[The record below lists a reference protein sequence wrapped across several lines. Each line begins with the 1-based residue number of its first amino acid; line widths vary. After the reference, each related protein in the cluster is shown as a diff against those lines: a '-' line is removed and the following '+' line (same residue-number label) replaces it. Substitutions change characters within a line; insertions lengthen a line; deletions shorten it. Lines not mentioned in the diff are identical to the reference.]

1 MTKRNIYINEPL
13 TRRVLSY
20 FIDWYLGA
28 LCAAFP
34 IAVVSQKLYGTML
47 KQNLL
52 KIQQPYGFIAG
63 IIGVIFALFYY
74 IYIPFFVYKGQTVG
88 KRICKVKIIQNNNQE
103 VSLKSLVLRQG
114 LGMIVIEGVFVSAS
128 ALWHQLVSLCI
139 HVNIV
144 SMMMYVGF
152 VVGGISTLMI
162 IFTKEHRAIHD
173 YIGNTKVVSV

>member
-1 MTKRNIYINEPL
+1 MTKRNMYKDAPL

-74 IYIPFFVYKGQTVG
+74 IYIPFFAYKGQTVG
-88 KRICKVKIIQNNNQE
+88 KRICKVKIIQKNNQE
-103 VSLKSLVLRQG
+103 VSLKSLIL
-114 LGMIVIEGVFVSAS
+114 VSAS

-144 SMMMYVGF
+144 STMMYIGF
-152 VVGGISTLMI
+152 VVGGISTLMV

>member
-1 MTKRNIYINEPL
+1 MLLFQLLWFHKIVWNNVKTKFIKNSTTLWIYCGDYRSNFCF
-13 TRRVLSY
+13 V
-20 FIDWYLGA
+20 
-28 LCAAFP
+28 
-34 IAVVSQKLYGTML
+34 
-47 KQNLL
+47 
-52 KIQQPYGFIAG
+52 
-63 IIGVIFALFYY
+63 YY

-114 LGMIVIEGVFVSAS
+114 LGMIVIEGIFVSAS

>member
-1 MTKRNIYINEPL
+1 MIGI
-13 TRRVLSY
+13 
-20 FIDWYLGA
+20 LGA

-34 IAVVSQKLYGTML
+34 IAVVSHK
-47 KQNLL
+47 NLPWNNV
-52 KIQQPYGFIAG
+52 KTKFIKNSTTLWIYYG
-63 IIGVIFALFYY
+63 IIGVILLLFYY

-114 LGMIVIEGVFVSAS
+114 LGMIVIEGIFVSAS

>member
-1 MTKRNIYINEPL
+1 MTKRNIYINAPL

-114 LGMIVIEGVFVSAS
+114 LGMIVIEGIFVSAS

-144 SMMMYVGF
+144 STMMYVGF
-152 VVGGISTLMI
+152 VVGGISTLMV

>member
-1 MTKRNIYINEPL
+1 MTKRNIYINAPL

-114 LGMIVIEGVFVSAS
+114 LGMIVIEGIFVSAS
-128 ALWHQLVSLCI
+128 ALWA
-139 HVNIV
+139 
-144 SMMMYVGF
+144 
-152 VVGGISTLMI
+152 STCFFMHTRKYC
-162 IFTKEHRAIHD
+162 FNDDVCWVCCGRNKCVDD
-173 YIGNTKVVSV
+173 YFYQGTSCNT

>member
-1 MTKRNIYINEPL
+1 M
-13 TRRVLSY
+13 LSY

-52 KIQQPYGFIAG
+52 KIQQPYGFI
-63 IIGVIFALFYY
+63 ALFYY

-114 LGMIVIEGVFVSAS
+114 LGMIVIEGIFVSAS

-144 SMMMYVGF
+144 STMMYVGF
-152 VVGGISTLMI
+152 VVGGISTLMV

>member
-1 MTKRNIYINEPL
+1 MTKRNIYINAPL

-88 KRICKVKIIQNNNQE
+88 NNNQE
-103 VSLKSLVLRQG
+103 VSLKSLDLRQG
-114 LGMIVIEGVFVSAS
+114 LGMIVIERIFVSAS

>member
-1 MTKRNIYINEPL
+1 MTKRNIYKNAPL

-88 KRICKVKIIQNNNQE
+88 KRICNVKII
-103 VSLKSLVLRQG
+103 
-114 LGMIVIEGVFVSAS
+114 
-128 ALWHQLVSLCI
+128 
-139 HVNIV
+139 
-144 SMMMYVGF
+144 GF
-152 VVGGISTLMI
+152 KTR
-162 IFTKEHRAIHD
+162 FRND
-173 YIGNTKVVSV
+173 CN

>member
-1 MTKRNIYINEPL
+1 MCCFSNCCGFTKIVWNNVKTKFIKNSTTLWIY
-13 TRRVLSY
+13 
-20 FIDWYLGA
+20 
-28 LCAAFP
+28 C
-34 IAVVSQKLYGTML
+34 
-47 KQNLL
+47 
-52 KIQQPYGFIAG
+52 G

-74 IYIPFFVYKGQTVG
+74 IYIPFFIYKGQTVG

>member
-1 MTKRNIYINEPL
+1 M
-13 TRRVLSY
+13 
-20 FIDWYLGA
+20 
-28 LCAAFP
+28 
-34 IAVVSQKLYGTML
+34 
-47 KQNLL
+47 
-52 KIQQPYGFIAG
+52 
-63 IIGVIFALFYY
+63 FYY

-114 LGMIVIEGVFVSAS
+114 LGMIVIEGIFVSAS

-173 YIGNTKVVSV
+173 YIGNTKVVSVWFPIARKRLYQPKDKEIFIIIDVKILEEQKWTI

>member
-1 MTKRNIYINEPL
+1 MTKRNIYINAPL

-74 IYIPFFVYKGQTVG
+74 IYIPFFVY
-88 KRICKVKIIQNNNQE
+88 NNNQE

-114 LGMIVIEGVFVSAS
+114 LGMIVIEGIFVSAS

>member
-1 MTKRNIYINEPL
+1 M
-13 TRRVLSY
+13 
-20 FIDWYLGA
+20 FIR
-28 LCAAFP
+28 
-34 IAVVSQKLYGTML
+34 
-47 KQNLL
+47 
-52 KIQQPYGFIAG
+52 
-63 IIGVIFALFYY
+63 
-74 IYIPFFVYKGQTVG
+74 QTVG

>member
-1 MTKRNIYINEPL
+1 MTKRNIYKNAPL

-63 IIGVIFALFYY
+63 I
-74 IYIPFFVYKGQTVG
+74 KGQTVG

-103 VSLKSLVLRQG
+103 VTLKSLILRQG
-114 LGMIVIEGVFVSAS
+114 LGMIVIEGILVSAS

-144 SMMMYVGF
+144 STMMYVGF
-152 VVGGISTLMI
+152 VVGGISTLMV
-162 IFTKEHRAIHD
+162 IFTKEHRAMHD